1 LIILHFLPDAPE
13 PASPAVTTP
22 ATRPTHQPANSGQ
35 RVKIKLTT
43 CGTSKFNDT
52 NLTCMRRYEV
62 NGALVT
68 TIEENDPTVGF
79 RAVVRIRLPTFTRIV
94 SVSLIHQLYMNAKVL
109 DDGIETVAMEG
120 YEGFKALKF
129 TFFASAPPI
138 LGQVYRYSHGYVSLI
153 SLSLSLSL
161 SRGRSHPRCVVL
173 VRPSDMEEQYHKQAG
188 MCEAR
193 IGPNAWCSKRS
204 LS

>member
-1 LIILHFLPDAPE
+1 
-13 PASPAVTTP
+13 
-22 ATRPTHQPANSGQ
+22 
-35 RVKIKLTT
+35 
-43 CGTSKFNDT
+43 
-52 NLTCMRRYEV
+52 MRRYEV

-68 TIEENDPTVGF
+68 TIEGNDPTVGF

-161 SRGRSHPRCVVL
+161 SR
-173 VRPSDMEEQYHKQAG
+173 
-188 MCEAR
+188 
-193 IGPNAWCSKRS
+193 
-204 LS
+204 